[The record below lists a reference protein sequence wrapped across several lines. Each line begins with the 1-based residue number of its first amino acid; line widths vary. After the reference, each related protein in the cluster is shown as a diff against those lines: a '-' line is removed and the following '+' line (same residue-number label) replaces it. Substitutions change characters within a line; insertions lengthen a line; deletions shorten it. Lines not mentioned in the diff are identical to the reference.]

1 MVRKQHGSQL
11 CLNPSCARY
20 GTTFARD
27 PNSAECLA
35 VSGLAILVNAV
46 LFVRTI
52 GQRVDLLEDAGVC
65 LLEPLGGE
73 NTLDF
78 AQSCARRFFASSI
91 SLLQK
96 FLVCGR
102 ACLLPFCFGV
112 VVVRISLREAHVGQ
126 RQPLL
131 PG

>member
-1 MVRKQHGSQL
+1 MVRKKQHGSQL

-46 LFVRTI
+46 H
-52 GQRVDLLEDAGVC
+52 AGVC

-78 AQSCARRFFASSI
+78 AQSCARRFFAPSI

-126 RQPLL
+126 RQPML